1 MKNTNLNVINVKNTI
16 KPYLKSKG
24 QTHRKIQIY
33 DRYRYMPS
41 DCNFFV
47 RWWKCL
53 KYKKNYIEEE
63 INNLKT
69 VPALS
74 CAFLGII
81 ILWEFV

>member
-1 MKNTNLNVINVKNTI
+1 
-16 KPYLKSKG
+16 
-24 QTHRKIQIY
+24 
-33 DRYRYMPS
+33 MPS

-69 VPALS
+69 VAALS